1 MPFKIGRLDWGWGE
15 QMEQSWESFDD
26 AMAALLALPASV
38 DALLTLNQVVICRYY
53 PARNS
58 ELLWPS
64 GQFLSEWAGANA
76 TTGKRCTKGEL
87 CSYN

>member
-1 MPFKIGRLDWGWGE
+1 MPFKIGRLDWGWNE
-15 QMEQSWESFDD
+15 EMELSWELFDD
-26 AMAALLALPASV
+26 AMEALLALPASA
-38 DALLTLNQVVICRYY
+38 DALLTLDQVVICRYY

-58 ELLWPS
+58 ELIWPT

-76 TTGKRCTKGEL
+76 TTGKRRTEGGL